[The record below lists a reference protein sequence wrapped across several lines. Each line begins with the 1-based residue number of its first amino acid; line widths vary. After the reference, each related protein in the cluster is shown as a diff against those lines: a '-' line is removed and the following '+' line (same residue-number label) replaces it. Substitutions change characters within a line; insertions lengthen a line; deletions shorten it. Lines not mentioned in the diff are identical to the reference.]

1 MRKLYG
7 VLLIALFTIS
17 SAWPQEHPSPP
28 DQKKGFSAWVRKKY
42 LHTSST
48 IKRQFQDK
56 QKRRWWISSSIIGL
70 ASFLSWR
77 FGAFHKIWERK
88 KEKAGTV
95 EGDQPPKDVRDRLR
109 AQPDRVQAARRALVK
124 NGRAS
129 RAPHDDTDRPANRE
143 AFQAAMKIAEK
154 LGKPPDKGTEDG
166 TSNLV
171 RFDGEQPSPSRAPG
185 LSEEGTTQIRGD
197 QETAEEEK
205 DSFAPGGSIIIHDDA
220 PAGDEGSYHPPKGFI
235 MGAEGIRADL
245 EAREVHGP
253 RAKLARTDSSVI
265 PELFEIAK
273 IIQKYRTQGF
283 SINTSK
289 QKALEDLH
297 QGRNF
302 STADRESLAEAVRKG
317 GATIEK
323 RGTAQE
329 RFAEG
334 AAQHDLKQA
343 VDALTDGASFRE
355 EDIFETLFEVAKDYE
370 NLSQEDKMA
379 FDCLVF
385 QAQIPLEACINL
397 VHRLTMKR
405 IHIEGHKP
413 ISLNI
418 FEPPAP
424 SSAPATATRGIRLN
438 RGNLRKLL

>member
-1 MRKLYG
+1 
-7 VLLIALFTIS
+7 
-17 SAWPQEHPSPP
+17 
-28 DQKKGFSAWVRKKY
+28 
-42 LHTSST
+42 
-48 IKRQFQDK
+48 
-56 QKRRWWISSSIIGL
+56 
-70 ASFLSWR
+70 
-77 FGAFHKIWERK
+77 
-88 KEKAGTV
+88 
-95 EGDQPPKDVRDRLR
+95 
-109 AQPDRVQAARRALVK
+109 
-124 NGRAS
+124 
-129 RAPHDDTDRPANRE
+129 
-143 AFQAAMKIAEK
+143 MKIAER
-154 LGKPPDKGTEDG
+154 LGNPPVEGTDDA
-166 TSNLV
+166 SNLV

-185 LSEEGTTQIRGD
+185 LSKEGTTRIRED
-197 QETAEEEK
+197 QETAGKET
-205 DSFAPGGSIIIHDDA
+205 DSFAPGGSIIIHDA

-405 IHIEGHKP
+405 IRTKERKP
-413 ISLNI
+413 LSLGI
-418 FEPPAP
+418 FEPPAR
-424 SSAPATATRGIRLN
+424 AAV
-438 RGNLRKLL
+438 RKNQGLI

>member
-1 MRKLYG
+1 MKMRKLYG
-7 VLLIALFTIS
+7 ILLFALFTIN
-17 SAWPQEHPSPP
+17 ATQERPTF
-28 DQKKGFSAWVRKKY
+28 FSR
-42 LHTSST
+42 T
-48 IKRQFQDK
+48 RQFTVRFKEKFLRKIKQQYRDK
-56 QKRRWWISSSIIGL
+56 QKRRAWLSSGVIGL
-70 ASFLSWR
+70 AGLLSWR

-129 RAPHDDTDRPANRE
+129 RAPHDDTDRPANRK

-154 LGKPPDKGTEDG
+154 LGNPPVEGTDDAP
-166 TSNLV
+166 NLV
-171 RFDGEQPSPSRAPG
+171 RFDGKQPSPSRAPG
-185 LSEEGTTQIRGD
+185 LSEEGTTRIRGD
-197 QETAEEEK
+197 QETAEEET
-205 DSFAPGGSIIIHDDA
+205 DSFAPGGSIIIHNDA
-220 PAGDEGSYHPPKGFI
+220 PAGDEGSYHPPKGFV
-235 MGAEGIRADL
+235 MGAEGIGADL
-245 EAREVHGP
+245 EARGVRGP
-253 RAKLARTDSSVI
+253 RAKLARIDSSVI

-273 IIQKYRTQGF
+273 IIQKYIRQGL

-302 STADRESLAEAVRKG
+302 STADRESLEQAVGREG
-317 GATIEK
+317 DTIEK

-355 EDIFETLFEVAKDYE
+355 EDIFETLFEVAKNYE

-405 IHIEGHKP
+405 IRTKERKP
-413 ISLNI
+413 LSLGI
-418 FEPPAP
+418 FEPPAR
-424 SSAPATATRGIRLN
+424 AAVRK
-438 RGNLRKLL
+438 NLRKLLQKKG